1 MQGTALE
8 QDVGEASRPG
18 ADIDHTEAARVEAE
32 AVEGRRQLAPAASH
46 IERGCRVYLDG
57 GGGRNGP
64 PRPPG
69 QTAVEPHE
77 AVTNV
82 LTRLGSRWG

>member
-1 MQGTALE
+1 MEQG
-8 QDVGEASRPG
+8 VGEASRPG
-18 ADIDHTEAARVEAE
+18 ANVDHTEAARVEAE
-32 AVEGRRQLAPAASH
+32 VVEGRRQLAPAASH
-46 IERGCRVYLDG
+46 IERGCRVNLNG
-57 GGGRNGP
+57 GVGRNGP

-82 LTRLGSRWG
+82 LARLGSR